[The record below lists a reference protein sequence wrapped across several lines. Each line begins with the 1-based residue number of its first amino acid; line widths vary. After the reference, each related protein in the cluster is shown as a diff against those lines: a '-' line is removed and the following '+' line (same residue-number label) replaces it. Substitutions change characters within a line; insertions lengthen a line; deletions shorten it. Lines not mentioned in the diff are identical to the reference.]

1 VNNMRATLA
10 IVWRIATPYF
20 KSNDKWAGLLLLAAV
35 IAIELLSVVMDVLI
49 NQWRNRFYTALQN
62 KDWDTFNREMLVFCA
77 IAAASVVL
85 SVYQLYLNQW
95 LQIRWRSWMTGK
107 YLGEWTHGA
116 NHYRMQLAGDAAD
129 NPDQRITD
137 DVKLFVSQT
146 LGLGLGLLNSIVSLA
161 TFLVILWGLSE
172 LLPLLLFG
180 VDFSIPGY
188 LVWGAVIYAIFG
200 TMLTQWIGSPL
211 VNLDFNQQRLEADFR
226 FNLVRV
232 RENSE
237 QIALLK
243 GETAERE
250 QLSARFGRVVG
261 NWYDIMTRTKRL
273 TAFTQS
279 YAQAAVVFPF
289 ALAGPAYFISKTV
302 QLGSLIQIAEA
313 FGKVQDALSFFVSA
327 YRTMA
332 EWRAVIARLDG
343 FEQAIDSASAQV
355 HAPSSIAIS
364 PSAAGQIDLSE
375 LLVKLPNGTP
385 LVSADGFTI
394 GNGEHILVTGP
405 SGAGKSTLFRAIAGI
420 WPYGGG
426 SIALPAKATLMML
439 PQRPYLP
446 ISTLKGA
453 IAYPSD
459 ASAYS
464 AEQIAN
470 VLQDVDLPKLAGR
483 LDEEEHWNR
492 MLSLGEQQRLGLAR
506 ALLHAPDFLF
516 LDEATASVDEAAEAR
531 LYRLIAERLPNTT
544 VVSIGHRSTLQAFHQ
559 RNAALAPEGDHFALR
574 PGAAEPAE

>member
-1 VNNMRATLA
+1 
-10 IVWRIATPYF
+10 
-20 KSNDKWAGLLLLAAV
+20 
-35 IAIELLSVVMDVLI
+35 
-49 NQWRNRFYTALQN
+49 
-62 KDWDTFNREMLVFCA
+62 
-77 IAAASVVL
+77 
-85 SVYQLYLNQW
+85 
-95 LQIRWRSWMTGK
+95 
-107 YLGEWTHGA
+107 
-116 NHYRMQLAGDAAD
+116 
-129 NPDQRITD
+129 
-137 DVKLFVSQT
+137 
-146 LGLGLGLLNSIVSLA
+146 
-161 TFLVILWGLSE
+161 
-172 LLPLLLFG
+172 
-180 VDFSIPGY
+180 
-188 LVWGAVIYAIFG
+188 
-200 TMLTQWIGSPL
+200 
-211 VNLDFNQQRLEADFR
+211 
-226 FNLVRV
+226 
-232 RENSE
+232 
-237 QIALLK
+237 
-243 GETAERE
+243 
-250 QLSARFGRVVG
+250 
-261 NWYDIMTRTKRL
+261 
-273 TAFTQS
+273 
-279 YAQAAVVFPF
+279 
-289 ALAGPAYFISKTV
+289 
-302 QLGSLIQIAEA
+302 
-313 FGKVQDALSFFVSA
+313 
-327 YRTMA
+327 MA

-364 PSAAGQIDLSE
+364 PSAAGQIELSE

-394 GNGEHILVTGP
+394 GKGEHILVTGP

-426 SIALPAKATLMML
+426 AIALPAKATLMML

-544 VVSIGHRSTLQAFHQ
+544 VVSIGHRSTLQAFHS